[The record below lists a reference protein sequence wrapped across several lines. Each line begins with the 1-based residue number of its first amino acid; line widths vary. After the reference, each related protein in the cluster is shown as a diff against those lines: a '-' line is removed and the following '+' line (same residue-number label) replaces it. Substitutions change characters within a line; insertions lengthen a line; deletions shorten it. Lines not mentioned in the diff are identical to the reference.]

1 MNEDRK
7 AVELLEELVH
17 WQRFQNRQ
25 LLRSALEEILAST
38 TDRKIFDLSDG
49 TRSQPDIAM
58 RAEVSQPTVSNK
70 WKTWRTLGI
79 VYELAD
85 EPGRCKHLASL
96 EAVGLKI

>member
-7 AVELLEELVH
+7 VVEALRELVH

-25 LLRSALEEILAST
+25 LLRSALEEILAT
-38 TDRKIFDLSDG
+38 RTDRQIYDLTDG
-49 TRSQPDIAM
+49 TRSQPDIAD
-58 RAEVSQPTVSNK
+58 RAKVSQPTVSNK

>member
-7 AVELLEELVH
+7 VVEALRELVH

-25 LLRSALEEILAST
+25 LLRSALEEILASR
-38 TDRKIFDLSDG
+38 TDRQIYDLTDG
-49 TRSQPDIAM
+49 TRSQPDIAD
-58 RAEVSQPTVSNK
+58 RAKVSQPTVSNK